1 MANPSGHVVLGEEG
15 ARAMEECYVTLEEE
29 LQVLRA
35 RNEELT
41 CGLQVQQEIVVAA
54 KLQGNRR
61 A

>member
-41 CGLQVQQEIVVAA
+41 CGLQAQEEVLAVER
-54 KLQGNRR
+54 LQGDQR